1 MPRRNK
7 NVEKPKR
14 KPYRPDA
21 TAELERIEAKREALG
36 VTVAELAG
44 RAGLTERTLTNMR
57 RQKRAF
63 PRHIRALTY
72 ALRTIARELETE
84 AGVIKP

>member
-7 NVEKPKR
+7 NAEKPKR

-21 TAELERIEAKREALG
+21 TAELERIEAKRAALG
-36 VTVAELAG
+36 VTAADLAN

-57 RQKRAF
+57 RDKRAF

-72 ALRTIARELETE
+72 ALRTMAREKEAEGETL
-84 AGVIKP
+84 